1 MLTASDQIDIVYVK
15 EVRSGL
21 KKCLIRPVAFLFFAK
36 ISFSSL
42 GSKGSQSLL
51 QFKHGVVELEEYFL
65 WGSLFIF
72 MIDNFL
78 QFEAMIE
85 QLLHEANE
93 HIVRIDTGEI
103 VNNREERNYVAWR
116 LNRISHYQGHPFFE
130 KIKSTYNSLWSH
142 LYRLE
147 HTAGFV
153 HPLVKK
159 FLKEHQAG

>member
-1 MLTASDQIDIVYVK
+1 MGESVYFHD
-15 EVRSGL
+15 RQ
-21 KKCLIRPVAFLFFAK
+21 
-36 ISFSSL
+36 FSS
-42 GSKGSQSLL
+42 
-51 QFKHGVVELEEYFL
+51 
-65 WGSLFIF
+65 I
-72 MIDNFL
+72 
-78 QFEAMIE
+78 EAMIE